1 MNTAKRIL
9 ALALVILMA
18 LSLTA
23 CHKKGEIAVKI
34 NDYEFTSGYYAC
46 ALVFADTHAR
56 SLVEESLDEDEDTT
70 DIDYYKHEV
79 EDTDYVE
86 WVEETALTNLKAIA
100 AYKENCDQN
109 KLELED
115 ETVELALA
123 NAEYLWDTYG
133 YSLLLEPNGVGEQ
146 TFIDYIT
153 DSYYADLYFDFLY
166 GAEGVKAISADELA
180 KELSESYVL
189 ANMLEVDFSTMTDS
203 EIAEVKEEMNGYES
217 ELKAGSRTF
226 EEIYLEYNGLSAED
240 HTHEEAEEGELQP
253 QDYHATVLGD
263 EDTDYASDYY
273 DDAKEMEM
281 GEVKL
286 ITLEDEA
293 GLVLLVKKDIS
304 ADPYYLDALD
314 ETLRNALKGDE
325 FTEDTA
331 EYAEKMETTVKKSA
345 VKQFKVKKI
354 EYPEAIQ

>member
-1 MNTAKRIL
+1 MKTAKRIL
-9 ALALVILMA
+9 ALALVCLMA
-18 LSLTA
+18 LSFTA

-46 ALVFADTHAR
+46 ALVFADTQAR
-56 SLVEESLDEDEDTT
+56 SIVEENLDEDEDTT
-70 DIDYYKHEV
+70 NIDYYKHKV
-79 EDTDYVE
+79 EDTDYVK

-109 KLELED
+109 KLELEED
-115 ETVELALA
+115 TVELALA
-123 NAEYLWDTYG
+123 NAEYLWDSYG
-133 YSLLLEPNGVGEQ
+133 YSLLLEPNGVGKQ
-146 TFIDYIT
+146 TFIDYTT

-166 GAEGVKAISADELA
+166 GADGAKAIAAEDVK
-180 KELSESYVL
+180 KELTDNYVL
-189 ANMLEVDFSTMTDS
+189 ANVIEVDFSGMG
-203 EIAEVKEEMNGYES
+203 EEDKTAAREKMVGYES
-217 ELKAGSRTF
+217 ALKAGSRTF
-226 EEIYLEYNGLSAED
+226 EEIYLEHNDISAED
-240 HTHEEAEEGELQP
+240 HTHEEAEEGELEP
-253 QDYHATVLGD
+253 QDHHASVLGA

-273 DDAKEMEM
+273 EDAKKMEM

-304 ADPYYLDALD
+304 SDPYYLDNLD
-314 ETLRNALKGDE
+314 TTLRNALKGDE

-331 EYAEKMETTVKKSA
+331 EYAEKMEITVNKSA

-354 EYPEAIQ
+354 EYPEAY